1 MVDEVYLKAQRQ
13 KEEEKRK
20 KEEKRKAA
28 AANQGAFSQ
37 GFQVKRE
44 KKNTQFFFLTN
55 DVGYSWAIYGEAQ
68 LGHLQR
74 QLLKQ
79 RHQPSH
85 LNLKAHL
92 LSV

>member
-44 KKNTQFFFLTN
+44 KSAIFFLLILL
-55 DVGYSWAIYGEAQ
+55 DIVGRFMGKLSWVICKG
-68 LGHLQR
+68 
-74 QLLKQ
+74 
-79 RHQPSH
+79 SC
-85 LNLKAHL
+85 
-92 LSV
+92 

>member
-1 MVDEVYLKAQRQ
+1 VVDEVYLKAQRQ

-44 KKNTQFFFLTN
+44 KKTQFFFS
-55 DVGYSWAIYGEAQ
+55 Y
-68 LGHLQR
+68 
-74 QLLKQ
+74 
-79 RHQPSH
+79 
-85 LNLKAHL
+85 
-92 LSV
+92 